1 MTTTDS
7 SRGYNDYNKNLLL
20 LLLPIRLPKR
30 RREDDRASSPTL
42 LPLLF
47 PIIIKKSLSG

>member
-1 MTTTDS
+1 MTTTD
-7 SRGYNDYNKNLLL
+7 SRGYNDYNKNLL